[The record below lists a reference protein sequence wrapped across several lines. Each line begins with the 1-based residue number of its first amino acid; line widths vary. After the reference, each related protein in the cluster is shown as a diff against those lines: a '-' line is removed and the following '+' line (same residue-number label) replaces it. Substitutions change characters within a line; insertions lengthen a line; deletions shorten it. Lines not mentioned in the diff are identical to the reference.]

1 METCGSLIPCLPQQA
16 GLEGLL
22 RGVLSRALELTW
34 DEVGTVDKV
43 GAINARFPA
52 GRCQRWAVSVRGAW
66 VRSLRKSFWESYRD
80 PVEPGRFAVFGGT
93 RGPDEP
99 RANGGPTGVPS
110 GVPEWR
116 RWELLYDVSVVEI
129 ARTEA
134 AFARNT
140 RVPFVKRAI
149 WLVESELAKDGTQV
163 AEDLGKLRMGTSC
176 HKLLIAAQTTQA
188 NSKPWIEFISR
199 IATDMAGEFFV
210 ALMPT
215 YASDQSESV
224 RWWNRD
230 AAIDLYRCPA
240 DGEGPPQPVG
250 CPITGMRR

>member
-1 METCGSLIPCLPQQA
+1 MMESDGSLTCCSPQQA

-22 RGVLSRALELTW
+22 RGVLSRALDLTW
-34 DEVGTVDKV
+34 DEVSVV
-43 GAINARFPA
+43 NARFP
-52 GRCQRWAVSVRGAW
+52 GRCQMWAVSVRGAW
-66 VRSLRKSFWESYRD
+66 IRSLRKSFWESYRD
-80 PVEPGRFAVFGGT
+80 PAEPGRFAVFGGT

-99 RANGGPTGVPS
+99 QTNGGPTGVPS

-134 AFARNT
+134 AFARDK

-149 WLVESELAKDGTQV
+149 WLVESELAKDSTQL

-176 HKLLIAAQTTQA
+176 HKLLIATQTTQA
-188 NSKPWIEFISR
+188 NPKPWIEFIHR
-199 IATDMAGEFFV
+199 IAAGMTGGFFV

-230 AAIDLYRCPA
+230 AAIDLYRCPG
-240 DGEGPPQPVG
+240 DGNGVQPLG
-250 CPITGMRR
+250 CPITALRREKSD